1 VGVLRYPLHCLTK
14 SGLWAGYAAHGVPT
28 VLVAERQPAET
39 LEEDRHF
46 VLLDALAGEIP
57 DKSKRSSM
65 SREVKRWYD
74 EQGRSRHAARMALRV
89 LPTFSSEAMHD

>member
-1 VGVLRYPLHCLTK
+1 MEVC
-14 SGLWAGYAAHGVPT
+14 SQPT
-28 VLVAERQPAET
+28 CRREGKESDAPAET

-46 VLLDALAGEIP
+46 MLLDALAGEIP
-57 DKSKRSSM
+57 DKSKRGSM

-89 LPTFSSEAMHD
+89 LPTFSSETMHD